1 MVLFSPIFGYADAF
15 FGRLGSLSFR
25 LAIGRDFRRESEVP
39 NNEDTAFGTF
49 VGLGWEVFE
58 MLVNDVIAQNPF
70 DFKDTS
76 SDIFADLLGGFCA
89 MLIFAFM
96 AEKTAKITFCGGTGS
111 VTGSNFCLRLMA
123 KKF

>member
-1 MVLFSPIFGYADAF
+1 MLMHF
-15 FGRLGSLSFR
+15 FGGAWIALFFVWLLGGILGESLKFQIMKI
-25 LAIGRDFRRESEVP
+25 LPLVLL
-39 NNEDTAFGTF
+39 

-89 MLIFAFM
+89 MLY
-96 AEKTAKITFCGGTGS
+96 
-111 VTGSNFCLRLMA
+111 LHLWR
-123 KKF
+123 KKQPR